1 MGFAQGLSLVRAVLR
16 VDMTALMGSDGGALA
31 NAADMSVR
39 FRGVP
44 GIMERLV

>member
-16 VDMTALMGSDGGALA
+16 VDMTDFMGSDGGALA

-44 GIMERLV
+44 GMMERLG

>member
-31 NAADMSVR
+31 KAADTSAGD
-39 FRGVP
+39 RGVP
-44 GIMERLV
+44 GMMERLG